1 VKELPK
7 SLSFPALLEQNF
19 RPVEEN
25 PPIAQPYGEMDAP
38 SRPAGP
44 AQGVEAGDAEL
55 LRRVY
60 AGDQGAF
67 RTLVDRHGRYLTGVA
82 TALCGNRADAE
93 DLVQETFV
101 AALTSRFRGESSAR
115 TWLVQILVR
124 RSAMLRRSRKR
135 EQGQPLAGAAE
146 RSSRS
151 EVAGTDA
158 KLDLARMLE
167 GLSPDQRQ
175 VIVLRELEGLTYEE
189 MAAALHV
196 PRGTVESRLH
206 RARAALKQLFRGY
219 L

>member
-1 VKELPK
+1 VGDGGD
-7 SLSFPALLEQNF
+7 LS
-19 RPVEEN
+19 
-25 PPIAQPYGEMDAP
+25 
-38 SRPAGP
+38 
-44 AQGVEAGDAEL
+44 DAEL

-60 AGDQGAF
+60 HGDQGAF
-67 RTLVDRHGRYLTGVA
+67 RAIVDRHGRYLTGVA
-82 TALCGNRADAE
+82 IALCGNRADAE

-101 AALTSRFRGESSAR
+101 AALTSRFRGESAVR

-135 EQGQPLAGAAE
+135 EHGSQPMGGE
-146 RSSRS
+146 TEQSTRS

-158 KLDLARMLE
+158 KLDLAQMLE

-175 VIVLRELEGLTYEE
+175 VIVLRELEGLSYEE

-219 L
+219 LGQ